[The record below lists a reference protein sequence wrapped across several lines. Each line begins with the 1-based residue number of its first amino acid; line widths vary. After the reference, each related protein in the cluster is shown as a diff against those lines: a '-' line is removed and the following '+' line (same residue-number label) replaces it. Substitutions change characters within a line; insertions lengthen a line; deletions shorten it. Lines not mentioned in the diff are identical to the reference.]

1 MKRGVPEAGDVFSI
15 DASPTKG
22 RELAAT
28 HRFIVITPLEI
39 NRLGV
44 STAVPV
50 TTVGSVP
57 RDFGL
62 GVSIMG
68 HDTTGVAVCNQVRS
82 FDIQARI
89 KDGSARYVEQ
99 VDLSILGEIVDR
111 VVSVFDP
118 Q

>member
-1 MKRGVPEAGDVFSI
+1 MKRGVAEAGDVFEI

-22 RELAAT
+22 HELAGR
-28 HRFIVITPLEI
+28 HRFVVISPIEI

-44 STAVPV
+44 ATAVPV
-50 TTVGSVP
+50 TTVGKVP

-62 GVSIMG
+62 GVTIMG

-82 FDIQARI
+82 FDIQARV
-89 KDGSARYVEQ
+89 KDGSARYIEQ
-99 VDLSILGEIVDR
+99 VDLQILNEIIDR
-111 VVSVFDP
+111 VISVFDS